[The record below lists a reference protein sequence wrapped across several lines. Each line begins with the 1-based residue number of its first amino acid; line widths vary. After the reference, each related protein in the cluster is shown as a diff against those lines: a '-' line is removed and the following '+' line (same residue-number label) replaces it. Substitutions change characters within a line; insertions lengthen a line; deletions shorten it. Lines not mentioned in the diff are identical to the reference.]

1 MTTLDHIPSR
11 PAPRMK
17 SRDVAMTLSA
27 LLLLALGG
35 VAVSAP
41 PADVSAD
48 WHGNVAASA
57 PR

>member
-11 PAPRMK
+11 PGLRIT
-17 SRDVAMTLSA
+17 SRDAAMTLSA

-35 VAVSAP
+35 VALSAP
-41 PADVSAD
+41 PADMSAD

>member
-1 MTTLDHIPSR
+1 MTTLDHIPVR
-11 PAPRMK
+11 PALRFDL
-17 SRDVAMTLSA
+17 RGVAMTLSA

-35 VAVSAP
+35 VALSAP
-41 PADVSAD
+41 PADVSTD

>member
-1 MTTLDHIPSR
+1 MTTLDHIPCH

-27 LLLLALGG
+27 LLLLVLGG